1 MSRLSPSIIGSGEAG
16 SLGDKAVVNSSTAA
30 AAVSLN
36 AAEHANR
43 LYVVNAV
50 IITSSKTIT
59 LPKAVGSG
67 DKYEILNN
75 AVQTQSL
82 IVAALGTDVFSG
94 TATMVDSVA
103 VAATEV
109 YVFQTTATSDKLTWN
124 ITTTGGLRGDWIECY
139 DIAAGTW
146 LVRALCN
153 ISGTPATPW
162 SAT

>member
-1 MSRLSPSIIGSGEAG
+1 MSRLSPSIIGTDEPSN
-16 SLGDKAVVNSSTAA
+16 LPDRVVVDAATAA
-30 AAVSLN
+30 TGVTLN
-36 AAEHANR
+36 AADHANR

-50 IITSSKTIT
+50 VLTSSKTIT

-67 DKYEILNN
+67 NKYEILNN

-82 IVAALGTDVFSG
+82 IVAANGTDVFSG

-103 VAATEV
+103 VAAGEI

-124 ITTTGGLRGDWIECY
+124 ITTTGGLRGDWIEAF
-139 DIAAGTW
+139 DIASGTW

-153 ISGTPATPW
+153 ISGVPATPW